1 MSACLADLGAVEAW
15 EVGIA
20 RLGIAFY
27 DKTGCVGE
35 AMSTDCQDSRLLY
48 SGPEPTLFDVFGG
61 PGSIY
66 LGHLVRISCWDG
78 KSLALRPHRHGQ
90 VPKLDDILSF
100 SLFQKIRRSLFRV
113 MAPTSS
119 EVRDAQVEPMRHHV
133 GGLRHELR
141 QLLLKL
147 RRSVLPQLDKTSR
160 RPKFLVRPS
169 TDEPQILQPE
179 PIMDSQPLTYQDLSP
194 RDEHDESS
202 SATEVESVL
211 LNEKDREWHDVL
223 LDPPANPRSASSLSA
238 RWRRHRWIINTGLI
252 LFNVV
257 LSMVLLW
264 KVAGAPSASLRQVG
278 GDIIADRPPNF
289 ATKVIKWESDPSFV
303 GGGLI
308 ADRPPNF
315 ATKVIKWES
324 DPSFV
329 PNNTAEFFEQQTV
342 DKWQSLLPVN
352 AHRGDGE
359 TFSTTSMT
367 HQLHCLFMMG
377 RVYAG
382 VTERRTAELPADYHA
397 HFLHCIDYIRQGIM
411 CSGDVALEPHTPED
425 ADDLGAKDGGWNGLH
440 VCKDYGQVLEYLDEQ
455 IQEGGRTVLP
465 IDD

>member
-1 MSACLADLGAVEAW
+1 
-15 EVGIA
+15 
-20 RLGIAFY
+20 
-27 DKTGCVGE
+27 
-35 AMSTDCQDSRLLY
+35 
-48 SGPEPTLFDVFGG
+48 
-61 PGSIY
+61 
-66 LGHLVRISCWDG
+66 
-78 KSLALRPHRHGQ
+78 
-90 VPKLDDILSF
+90 
-100 SLFQKIRRSLFRV
+100 
-113 MAPTSS
+113 
-119 EVRDAQVEPMRHHV
+119 
-133 GGLRHELR
+133 
-141 QLLLKL
+141 
-147 RRSVLPQLDKTSR
+147 
-160 RPKFLVRPS
+160 
-169 TDEPQILQPE
+169 
-179 PIMDSQPLTYQDLSP
+179 MDSQPLTYQDLSP

-211 LNEKDREWHDVL
+211 LNEKDREWH
-223 LDPPANPRSASSLSA
+223 
-238 RWRRHRWIINTGLI
+238 
-252 LFNVV
+252 
-257 LSMVLLW
+257 
-264 KVAGAPSASLRQVG
+264 APSTSLRQ
-278 GDIIADRPPNF
+278 
-289 ATKVIKWESDPSFV
+289 V

-352 AHRGDGE
+352 AHRGDSE

>member
-1 MSACLADLGAVEAW
+1 
-15 EVGIA
+15 
-20 RLGIAFY
+20 
-27 DKTGCVGE
+27 
-35 AMSTDCQDSRLLY
+35 
-48 SGPEPTLFDVFGG
+48 
-61 PGSIY
+61 
-66 LGHLVRISCWDG
+66 
-78 KSLALRPHRHGQ
+78 
-90 VPKLDDILSF
+90 
-100 SLFQKIRRSLFRV
+100 
-113 MAPTSS
+113 
-119 EVRDAQVEPMRHHV
+119 
-133 GGLRHELR
+133 
-141 QLLLKL
+141 
-147 RRSVLPQLDKTSR
+147 
-160 RPKFLVRPS
+160 
-169 TDEPQILQPE
+169 
-179 PIMDSQPLTYQDLSP
+179 MDSQPLTYQDLSP

-238 RWRRHRWIINTGLI
+238 RWRRHRWIINTGGT
-252 LFNVV
+252 
-257 LSMVLLW
+257 LS
-264 KVAGAPSASLRQVG
+264 
-278 GDIIADRPPNF
+278 II
-289 ATKVIKWESDPSFV
+289 TTV
-303 GGGLI
+303 
-308 ADRPPNF
+308 

-382 VTERRTAELPADYHA
+382 VTESRTAELPADYHA

-411 CSGDVALEPHTPED
+411 CSGDVALEPHTAED

>member
-1 MSACLADLGAVEAW
+1 
-15 EVGIA
+15 
-20 RLGIAFY
+20 
-27 DKTGCVGE
+27 
-35 AMSTDCQDSRLLY
+35 
-48 SGPEPTLFDVFGG
+48 
-61 PGSIY
+61 
-66 LGHLVRISCWDG
+66 
-78 KSLALRPHRHGQ
+78 
-90 VPKLDDILSF
+90 
-100 SLFQKIRRSLFRV
+100 
-113 MAPTSS
+113 
-119 EVRDAQVEPMRHHV
+119 
-133 GGLRHELR
+133 
-141 QLLLKL
+141 
-147 RRSVLPQLDKTSR
+147 
-160 RPKFLVRPS
+160 
-169 TDEPQILQPE
+169 
-179 PIMDSQPLTYQDLSP
+179 MDSQPLTYQDLSP

-211 LNEKDREWHDVL
+211 LNEKDREWQDVL
-223 LDPPANPRSASSLSA
+223 LDPPASPLSASSLSA
-238 RWRRHRWIINTGLI
+238 RWRRHRWIISTGLI

-264 KVAGAPSASLRQVG
+264 KVADVPSTSLRQIG
-278 GDIIADRPPNF
+278 GD
-289 ATKVIKWESDPSFV
+289 
-303 GGGLI
+303 LI

-382 VTERRTAELPADYHA
+382 VTESRTAELPADYHA